1 MKTITKRVCMA
12 GLAAAFALALS
23 TPAFAAA
30 TLTNGKV
37 GDKNPANALDKAVT
51 IEKELVVYN
60 PDETTISEPY
70 ITYTYT
76 LTSGTAGKE
85 ITDSTGVKAKTK
97 AGILPSTTTATV
109 QYRNSDITAAP
120 DGASNKRTFQFDFSG
135 VSYQAAGIYRY
146 VITET
151 TDVEKNVAGIT
162 DGTISNVRYLDVYV
176 RDAREGETGRQIYGY
191 VLFTNDN
198 NIDGQSGASSNTETQ
213 AVKTTGFVAAT
224 DSDGSTALTADQY
237 YTFNTTI
244 SKTLVN
250 DSAMNT
256 NKFPFSVDFTNATVT
271 QNVLLKGSH
280 TGSANEARPAAS
292 AASSLDCAPSIANG
306 ESVKYIGIPCGTTVA
321 VYETNNVTGT
331 TYKSSY
337 KVDNGTAST
346 GKNIGWT
353 DADNKSDT
361 ATLNTAVGQKDT
373 VAHTIAFT
381 NELELISPTGVVM
394 RYGPYVAMLVAG
406 IAIFAMSRRN
416 RAESEE

>member
-1 MKTITKRVCMA
+1 MKTITKRVCMV
-12 GLAAAFALALS
+12 GLAAAFTLALS

-37 GDKNPANALDKAVT
+37 GNKNPANALDKAVT

-60 PDETTISEPY
+60 PDETTIAEPQ

-76 LTSGTAGKE
+76 LTSGTEGKE
-85 ITDSTGVKAKTK
+85 ITDSDGVKAKTK
-97 AGILPSTTTATV
+97 AGVLPSTTTATV
-109 QYRNSDITAAP
+109 QYSNSDITAAA

-135 VSYQAAGIYRY
+135 VNYQAAGIYRY
-146 VITET
+146 KITET
-151 TDVEKNVAGIT
+151 TDVDKTAAGIT
-162 DGTISNVRYLDVYV
+162 DGTISDVRYLDVYV
-176 RDAREGETGRQIYGY
+176 RDAQEGETGRQIYGY
-191 VLFTNDN
+191 VLFTKDND
-198 NIDGQSGASSNTETQ
+198 IDGQSGASTNTETQ

-250 DSAMNT
+250 DSAMNSH
-256 NKFPFSVDFTNATVT
+256 KFPFSVDFTNTTVT
-271 QNVLLKGSH
+271 KNVLLKEKH
-280 TGSANEARPAAS
+280 TGTVDESVPAAG
-292 AASSLDCAPSIANG
+292 AVSSLDSTPKIANQG
-306 ESVKYIGIPCGTTVA
+306 SVKYIGIPCGTTVA
-321 VYETNNVTGT
+321 VYETNDVTGT
-331 TYKSSY
+331 TYKSSH

-353 DADNKSDT
+353 NPGNTSDT
-361 ATLNTAVGQKDT
+361 ATLNTTVNQKDT